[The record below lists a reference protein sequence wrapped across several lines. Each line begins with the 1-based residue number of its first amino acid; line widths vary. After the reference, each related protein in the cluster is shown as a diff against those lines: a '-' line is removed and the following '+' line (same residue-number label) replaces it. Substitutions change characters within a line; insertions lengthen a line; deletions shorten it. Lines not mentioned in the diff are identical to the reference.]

1 MIGFASQQLQ
11 ASGLILYDW
20 CAVGNQRNRTLIG
33 AWLVVWGLLLLLV
46 SNHVLIGWDNLWPC
60 LLIISGVVMLRVFQS
75 RLNFGVVFAST
86 WAILL
91 GAFLTTFSSGL
102 AGWGQL
108 RTWWPA
114 IPFIIGTSFIVASAA
129 VPRTNAGSVIGAL
142 VIFMSTASF
151 LYETGTI
158 SQRVASPFLRFWPLV
173 FVLTGFILMR
183 RDASSRAQQAREHA
197 QAQQSRTNHF
207 EAGALST
214 DVANEIIRRVRAAGA
229 PHAAATTL
237 VGELKNRFERFSW
250 VGIYRMHGDTLVLDD
265 AEYLGLAPE
274 HRRIRIT
281 EGVCGAAARERETQV
296 VPDVCSDD
304 RYLACSPTVKSEIVV
319 PIFSDGEVIGVLDI
333 DSNEPDAFSDDDRRF
348 LEALVGK
355 ASRLIRHAHVSAA

>member
-1 MIGFASQQLQ
+1 VL
-11 ASGLILYDW
+11 
-20 CAVGNQRNRTLIG
+20 VG

-60 LLIISGVVMLRVFQS
+60 VLIVTGVVMMRVFQT
-75 RLNFGVVFAST
+75 RITYGVVFAGT

-91 GAFLTTFSSGL
+91 GAFLTAFSSGL
-102 AGWGQL
+102 VDWGAL

-114 IPFIIGTSFIVASAA
+114 IPFIIGTSFIVASVA
-129 VPRTNAGSVIGAL
+129 VPHTNAGSVVGAL

-158 SQRVASPFLRFWPLV
+158 SERVASPFLRFWPFV
-173 FVLTGFILMR
+173 FVLAGFILMR
-183 RDASSRAQQAREHA
+183 RDATTRAQQARA
-197 QAQQSRTNHF
+197 QAPRTNQF

-214 DVANEIIRRVRAAGA
+214 DTENEIMRKMRAAGG
-229 PHAAATTL
+229 PQAAAGVL
-237 VGELKNRFERFSW
+237 VRELKNRFERFSW

-265 AEYLGLAPE
+265 AEFLGTAPE
-274 HRRIRIT
+274 HRRILLT

-296 VPDVCSDD
+296 VPDVCNDD

-319 PIFSDGEVIGVLDI
+319 PIFSGGEVIGVLDI
-333 DSNEPDAFSDDDRRF
+333 DSEQPDAFSDDDRRF
-348 LEALVGK
+348 LEGLVGK
-355 ASRLIRHAHVSAA
+355 ASGLIRAARVSAA

>member
-1 MIGFASQQLQ
+1 M
-11 ASGLILYDW
+11 
-20 CAVGNQRNRTLIG
+20 GNQRNRTLIG
-33 AWLVVWGLLLLLV
+33 AWLVVWGLVLLLV

-60 LLIISGVVMLRVFQS
+60 VLIVSGVVMLRVFQS
-75 RLNFGVVFAST
+75 RLNFGVVFSST

-91 GAFLTTFSSGL
+91 GAFLTAFSSGL
-102 AGWGQL
+102 VEWGHL

-158 SQRVASPFLRFWPLV
+158 SARVASPFLRFWPVV
-173 FVLTGFILMR
+173 FVLAGFILMR
-183 RDASSRAQQAREHA
+183 RDASTRAQQVRTQPPQPA
-197 QAQQSRTNHF
+197 RTNHF

-214 DVANEIIRRVRAAGA
+214 DIENEIIRRVRSAGG
-229 PHAAATTL
+229 PHPAATAL
-237 VGELKNRFERFSW
+237 VRELKNRFERFSW
-250 VGIYRMHGDTLVLDD
+250 VGIYRMQGDTLVLAD
-265 AEYLGLAPE
+265 AEYLGLPPE
-274 HRRIRIT
+274 HRRILIS

-296 VPDVCSDD
+296 VPDVCNDD

-319 PIFSDGEVIGVLDI
+319 PIFAGGEVIGVLDI

-348 LEALVGK
+348 LEGLMGK
-355 ASRLIRHAHVSAA
+355 ASGLIRPAHVTAA

>member
-1 MIGFASQQLQ
+1 M
-11 ASGLILYDW
+11 
-20 CAVGNQRNRTLIG
+20 GNQRNRTLIG

-60 LLIISGVVMLRVFQS
+60 VLIVSGVVMLRVFQS
-75 RLNFGVVFAST
+75 RLTFGVVFAST

-91 GAFLTTFSSGL
+91 GAFLTTFSSGM
-102 AGWGQL
+102 ANWGQL

-158 SQRVASPFLRFWPLV
+158 SERVASPFLRYWPLV
-173 FVLTGFILMR
+173 FVLAGFILMR
-183 RDASSRAQQAREHA
+183 RDATARAQQVRTQAPAR
-197 QAQQSRTNHF
+197 SNHF

-214 DVANEIIRRVRAAGA
+214 DVENEIIRRVRAAGA

-250 VGIYRMHGDTLVLDD
+250 VGIYRMHGDTLVLDE
-265 AEYLGLAPE
+265 AEYLGLEPE
-274 HRRIRIT
+274 HRRIRIS

-296 VPDVCSDD
+296 VPDVCNDE
-304 RYLACSPTVKSEIVV
+304 RYLSCSPTVKSEIVV

-333 DSNEPDAFSDDDRRF
+333 DSDQPDAFSDDDRRF
-348 LEALVGK
+348 LEGLVGK
-355 ASRLIRHAHVSAA
+355 ASRLIRVAHVSAA